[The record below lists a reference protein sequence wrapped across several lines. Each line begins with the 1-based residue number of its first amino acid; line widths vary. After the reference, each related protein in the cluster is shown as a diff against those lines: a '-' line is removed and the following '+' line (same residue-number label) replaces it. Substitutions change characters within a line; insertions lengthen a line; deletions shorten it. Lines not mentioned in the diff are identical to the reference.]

1 MKLYYN
7 GKIIPFEYDSLSA
20 DIKFNDFDIDK
31 SKFIK
36 LMTDYEAYSI
46 WSYSDGNIGYDDIPN
61 ITIETIESLEILRKT
76 FDTGSS
82 EFYDEELE
90 RNLISLLEKSF
101 ELLIR
106 DFPNYTIWM
115 F

>member
-1 MKLYYN
+1 
-7 GKIIPFEYDSLSA
+7 
-20 DIKFNDFDIDK
+20 
-31 SKFIK
+31 
-36 LMTDYEAYSI
+36 MTDYEAYSI